1 MKNTLG
7 GLLDTMKMMIL
18 MNIKDGDMYSNMII
32 LFFLS
37 FLTFIFNSEE
47 CCISFENSIVNLT
60 SYFSYFMPKY
70 NVIVLQGKR
79 CMKVSSY
86 ITKTDNLFSNRFQA
100 FWYYISKNNM
110 NNKTIYSIKEYADSE
125 NLYNNYGDSIKN
137 KKRNNNDVDD
147 NHSEYEESNDIF
159 LVNQSTY
166 FKITNDIYCKVYS
179 IHDKIDEKKKIDLEN
194 ITIEIYS
201 YTLSLKNLRDFLDKL
216 DNDYKNVIENK
227 RKNKK
232 FIYTLIGSSNSKYDN
247 IEYSKEW
254 EECEF
259 ISTRRFDNL
268 FFENKKLLMNKLDFF
283 VNNKDWYDY
292 EGHPYTFG
300 IGLHGPPGT
309 GKTSIIKCIA
319 NKLKRHIIVIPLNK
333 IKTQR
338 EFSEYFFEKYY
349 NRNNTREINF
359 DNKIIVFEDIDCMCD
374 IVKKRN
380 ILKNNKNSDNKNSD
394 NKNSDNKNSS
404 DSTNSD
410 SDNYETNNNLDKNI
424 IMQNKLLNKIAK
436 KVDEEYTEYAVID
449 NEKNKDDKITLSFIL
464 NIIDGIRE
472 TPGRILIITS
482 NNYESLDPA
491 LIRPGRIDM
500 TLEMK
505 NATIDTIKEIYNHYY
520 KDIIPE
526 TIEEKIRDY
535 VISPAKIINMR
546 LENEKKEDFLNAL
559 VKEF

>member
-1 MKNTLG
+1 MQNSLG

-18 MNIKDGDMYSNMII
+18 MNIKDGDMYMNLTI

-37 FLTFIFNSEE
+37 LLTFIFNSEE
-47 CCISFENSIVNLT
+47 CYIGFENSIVNLS

-70 NVIVLQGKR
+70 NVIVLEGKR

-125 NLYNNYGDSIKN
+125 NLYDNYGDSIKN
-137 KKRNNNDVDD
+137 KNHRKNDNEDNDD
-147 NHSEYEESNDIF
+147 NYSDSEETMNNDIF

-166 FKITNDIYCKVYS
+166 FKITDDIYCRVYS
-179 IHDKIDEKKKIDLEN
+179 AHDKMDEKKKIDVEN
-194 ITIEIYS
+194 IKIEIYS

-216 DNDYKNVIENK
+216 DNDYRDAIDYK

-232 FIYTLIGSSNSKYDN
+232 YIYTLIGSGNSKYDN
-247 IEYSKEW
+247 NESSKEW

-319 NKLKRHIIVIPLNK
+319 NKDVV
-333 IKTQR
+333 
-338 EFSEYFFEKYY
+338 E
-349 NRNNTREINF
+349 
-359 DNKIIVFEDIDCMCD
+359 V
-374 IVKKRN
+374 
-380 ILKNNKNSDNKNSD
+380 
-394 NKNSDNKNSS
+394 
-404 DSTNSD
+404 
-410 SDNYETNNNLDKNI
+410 
-424 IMQNKLLNKIAK
+424 
-436 KVDEEYTEYAVID
+436 
-449 NEKNKDDKITLSFIL
+449 
-464 NIIDGIRE
+464 
-472 TPGRILIITS
+472 
-482 NNYESLDPA
+482 
-491 LIRPGRIDM
+491 
-500 TLEMK
+500 
-505 NATIDTIKEIYNHYY
+505 
-520 KDIIPE
+520 
-526 TIEEKIRDY
+526 
-535 VISPAKIINMR
+535 
-546 LENEKKEDFLNAL
+546 
-559 VKEF
+559 

>member
-18 MNIKDGDMYSNMII
+18 MNIKDGDVYSNTIM
-32 LFFLS
+32 LFFISL
-37 FLTFIFNSEE
+37 LTFIFNSEE
-47 CCISFENSIVNLT
+47 CYVSFENSISNLT
-60 SYFSYFMPKY
+60 SYFSYFMPKC

-137 KKRNNNDVDD
+137 KKRNNNDIDD
-147 NHSEYEESNDIF
+147 NHSDSEESNDIF
-159 LVNQSTY
+159 LVNQSTH

-179 IHDKIDEKKKIDLEN
+179 LHDKIDEKKKIDVEN

-216 DNDYKNVIENK
+216 DNNYKNVIENK

-232 FIYTLIGSSNSKYDN
+232 FIYTLIGSNNLKYDN
-247 IEYSKEW
+247 MEYSKQW

-333 IKTQR
+333 IKTQS

-349 NRNNTREINF
+349 NRHNTREINF
-359 DNKIIVFEDIDCMCD
+359 DDKIIVFEDIDCMCD

-380 ILKNNKNSDNKNSD
+380 ILKNNKNSDNNISFD
-394 NKNSDNKNSS
+394 SS
-404 DSTNSD
+404 NSD

-436 KVDEEYTEYAVID
+436 KVDEEYTDYAVID

-526 TIEEKIRDY
+526 TIEEKLRDY